1 MISFQTARRARLLS
15 VMQKQAV
22 ARPQLLRHL
31 SLLKRRIGRVIS
43 PFETARRRGRLE
55 KGLGDM
61 YRKTYRPVERSM
73 QLSEKNIPLAPGI
86 RNTTRSLPIENR
98 RKTVD
103 VLSAVVAGNRD
114 LHKPFPDALRRHQLG
129 TRHRRAIAGHVD
141 REIAQWAGGA
151 AAGGGGLLAALG
163 LRGSGDKPEKQAAA
177 ASGLRSLLGRVG
189 SALNPVP
196 HFRDAHLARSLVRGG
211 GLPVDVAG
219 KLQSQQRKALL
230 RGLKATGLATG
241 AAAVPIGGA
250 VAGARALTAP
260 TDKNANEK
268 TAFYACIGDRYI
280 ITKGEKRGKIGKCV
294 SNTRN
299 ERCEEYV
306 DDDGTKVTKRR
317 EDCTLKI
324 ELPDGSTYET
334 SSPDTEVRSY
344 YGEKYES
351 DVESLEGLEP
361 GEVKAAAVMDPE
373 NTTGRDKIAAMLRRV
388 INGDEGLDQII
399 NHLKAA
405 KAKKALAG

>member
-1 MISFQTARRARLLS
+1 M
-15 VMQKQAV
+15 
-22 ARPQLLRHL
+22 
-31 SLLKRRIGRVIS
+31 
-43 PFETARRRGRLE
+43 
-55 KGLGDM
+55 
-61 YRKTYRPVERSM
+61 
-73 QLSEKNIPLAPGI
+73 
-86 RNTTRSLPIENR
+86 
-98 RKTVD
+98 
-103 VLSAVVAGNRD
+103 SAVHLAI
-114 LHKPFPDALRRHQLG
+114 LRQHTHQ
-129 TRHRRAIAGHVD
+129 
-141 REIAQWAGGA
+141 
-151 AAGGGGLLAALG
+151 
-163 LRGSGDKPEKQAAA
+163 KQAAA
-177 ASGLRSLLGRVG
+177 ATGLRSLLGRVG
-189 SALNPVP
+189 RALNPIP
-196 HFRDAHLARSLVRGG
+196 HFQDAHLARSLVRGG
-211 GLPVDVAG
+211 GLPVDVAAR
-219 KLQSQQRKALL
+219 LQALQRKELL

-241 AAAVPIGGA
+241 AVAAPVGA

-306 DDDGTKVTKRR
+306 DDDGTKVTKRK
-317 EDCTLKI
+317 EDCTLKL

-344 YGEKYES
+344 YGEESES
-351 DVESLEGLEP
+351 DVESLGPQLVDPAED
-361 GEVKAAAVMDPE
+361 KAAAAMDPE